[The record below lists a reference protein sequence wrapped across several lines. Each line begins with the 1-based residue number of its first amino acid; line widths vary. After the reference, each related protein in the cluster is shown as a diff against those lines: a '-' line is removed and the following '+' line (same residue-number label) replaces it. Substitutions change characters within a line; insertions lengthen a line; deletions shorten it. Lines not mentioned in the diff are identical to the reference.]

1 MEKRE
6 LGRTGLF
13 VSRLCFGT
21 LTMGPFQRN
30 LSISEGTS
38 LMERAFS
45 HGVNFLDTAE
55 IYETYPYVKQALK
68 IKPDAI
74 VCTKSYAYTKEMA
87 EESFRKA
94 VEGIGRDHIDIF
106 MLHEQES
113 GLTIRGHKEA
123 LDYFL
128 DMKRKGYIRAVGL
141 STHYVECMRAACTHP
156 ELDVLFPL
164 INKKGVGIADGTPEQ
179 MLEQI
184 ETAHKLGKGV
194 FAMKPL
200 GGGHLINDREEA
212 MNYIL
217 GIDSLDA
224 IAIGMQS
231 IAEVD
236 YNCALLAGK
245 TPAEEDAIATKKAP
259 RHLLIQDWCEGCG
272 ACVDRCANRALRL
285 EKGRAEVDHE
295 KCALCGYCA
304 TVCPQFTIKVI

>member
-106 MLHEQES
+106 MLHEQEKVTEIVRVGNGIAQVRFQHGAERRLTF
-113 GLTIRGHKEA
+113 GLTEPFNIADRFG
-123 LDYFL
+123 
-128 DMKRKGYIRAVGL
+128 GL
-141 STHYVECMRAACTHP
+141 SLH
-156 ELDVLFPL
+156 
-164 INKKGVGIADGTPEQ
+164 
-179 MLEQI
+179 
-184 ETAHKLGKGV
+184 
-194 FAMKPL
+194 
-200 GGGHLINDREEA
+200 NDRQP
-212 MNYIL
+212 ML
-217 GIDSLDA
+217 
-224 IAIGMQS
+224 
-231 IAEVD
+231 
-236 YNCALLAGK
+236 
-245 TPAEEDAIATKKAP
+245 PAE
-259 RHLLIQDWCEGCG
+259 LI
-272 ACVDRCANRALRL
+272 
-285 EKGRAEVDHE
+285 
-295 KCALCGYCA
+295 
-304 TVCPQFTIKVI
+304 